1 MRRRP
6 RVGLAIALGV
16 ALCQI
21 GSVPPQPPQG
31 FLSALTVLDPAPG
44 FGGFSALDVGPAGA
58 WLTAL
63 SDRGTYAD
71 GPMRRDATGRL
82 TAVTLGPMRRLSGP
96 DGVAL
101 RGDDADSEG
110 YAKGADGG
118 VYVAFETTPRILRYD
133 HLGGTA
139 VLVPE
144 NPVFATLPPN
154 RSLEALAVD
163 RAGTLYAVPE
173 RPAIGP
179 TLPLYRFAAGVWLPA
194 LALPRPDNFRPVAA
208 DIGPDGRL
216 YLLERRFHGPRGF
229 ASRLRRFSL
238 DSLHAETLLQTPPGL
253 NDNLEGLSV
262 WQAPD
267 GLRATMISDDNFLPF
282 QVTEIVEYH
291 LPD

>member
-1 MRRRP
+1 MRRRH
-6 RVGLAIALGV
+6 RIGLAFGLVLALS
-16 ALCQI
+16 QT

-31 FLSALTVLDPAPG
+31 FLSALTVLGPVPG

-71 GPMRRDATGRL
+71 GPMTRDATGRL
-82 TAVTLGPMRRLSGP
+82 MAVAFGPMRRLSGP
-96 DGVAL
+96 DGTAL
-101 RGDDADSEG
+101 RGDEADSEG
-110 YAKGADGG
+110 FAKGANGI
-118 VYVAFETTPRILRYD
+118 VHVAFENNVRILRYD

-139 VLVPE
+139 ALVPE
-144 NPVFATLPPN
+144 NPAFATLPPN

-179 TLPLYRFAAGVWLPA
+179 TLPLYRFGAGVWLPA

-229 ASRLRRFSL
+229 ASRLRRFDLDTL
-238 DSLHAETLLQTPPGL
+238 DSETLLQTPPGL
-253 NDNLEGLSV
+253 HDNLEGLSV

-267 GLRATMISDDNFLPF
+267 GLRATMISDDNFLSF